1 MIVIEKNLNQMLTR
15 EKQIKIEFL
24 QQTIEMAQQQT
35 IEILQEG
42 WRGKH
47 AGKSRLIC
55 ALLNRL

>member
-24 QQTIEMAQQQT
+24 QQTIEMVQQQT

-42 WRGKH
+42 WRG
-47 AGKSRLIC
+47 
-55 ALLNRL
+55 